1 MNTELGKKTKQ
12 ISKTNSI
19 SKTQKNSK
27 NANTRTDSE
36 GDYNS
41 WLNRMSTGKRGSTTP
56 APPSP
61 SVPSYTNESWVSTGK
76 RIIANKP
83 LSNTSSSQNQRWSR
97 IRHYFRVNREYRG
110 NNSIEFREPYELGGL
125 PRLQRYSSKDWL
137 HNTLN
142 IQSSAILHQIRGP
155 ILAMSAWATLVS
167 LVHLGLKRMFGPTSR
182 AAARLCLPTA
192 PHSLLVSSLGLL
204 LVFRTNSAYQRFAEG
219 VKIWERILSTSRDF
233 ARLMKL
239 YEHDIGGARRERVTK
254 LLAAF
259 PYLLRHRIR
268 PNLVLRD
275 VMDPTVKRDE
285 HSLLLYNDLATTDN
299 DEESL
304 AVAEQEET
312 RYATPTPAS
321 GRTSNTQTNNH
332 KSDAVN
338 QAAKTNKHRRQK
350 TPRQLYWVDKRTLP
364 WRLLPPNA
372 MQDCAR
378 AQNRPLWVCDRMAAE
393 LVVIPNSETFTSRE
407 RLVILGKVEKL
418 SQAIGECERIHQT
431 VVPLNY
437 ARHALRSLAVWL
449 FSLPFALVKDL
460 GLLTGPTLAIM
471 SWLLFGVYEIGYSI
485 EDPFQGTLRLS
496 ILCDG
501 IRRDVLGDE
510 LNKNSAYELPEEIVP
525 AKQQT
530 TAPTSMSTSTQ
541 DHATL
546 SAAASSVTTQTPK
559 SSAATPTHAKT
570 HAVNGD
576 AKNEPSIQGTPRI
589 RALPQDP
596 DVIPK
601 KIDTFF
607 HDADRTNENHDSW
620 VIERIRT
627 PQPPPPQTSA
637 QHTPPPTQPK
647 PYSPPLD
654 NEESDI
660 DAYEDELPYAQSHL
674 EKTDRL
680 IHTHPPPSQKLPP
693 SGKLSP
699 PTSTQRRT
707 PKPIKPLYPPRRKT
721 LDTRQKNASWG
732 TWVSQQ
738 ETISALTND
747 DDDWMEYEDDDRV
760 VSRSATAGTV

>member
-1 MNTELGKKTKQ
+1 MRNTCRYCISQNRATLSNPNRQQLLSKHSRRLVGIYCATLMLTTLPAVVSPFSSKHLNLHHEPQRQRTVSLVSSKSEGHFLSNDEFQFRIKFPKPERKGSSTYQAALEDLDVNSELGKNIKTQKQQ

-19 SKTQKNSK
+19 SKTRDKSPTQSLS
-27 NANTRTDSE
+27 NARTDSE

-41 WLNRMSTGKRGSTTP
+41 WLNRMSTGKRVSSTP
-56 APPSP
+56 RSSPPSP
-61 SVPSYTNESWVSTGK
+61 SVYTPNESWVSTGK

-83 LSNTSSSQNQRWSR
+83 LRSNSADNFRSR
-97 IRHYFRVNREYRG
+97 IRHYFKKNREYRG

-155 ILAMSAWATLVS
+155 ILAMSAWATFVS
-167 LVHLGLKRMFGPTSR
+167 VVHLGLKRMFGPSSR
-182 AAARLCLPTA
+182 AAARLCLPSTA

-239 YEHDIGGARRERVTK
+239 YEHDIGGGRRERVTK

-285 HSLLLYNDLATTDN
+285 HSLLLYNDLATTDE

-312 RYATPTPAS
+312 RHATPAPAS
-321 GRTSNTQTNNH
+321 H

-393 LVVIPNSETFTSRE
+393 LVVVPNSETFTSRE
-407 RLVILGKVEKL
+407 RLLLLGKVEKL

-510 LNKNSAYELPEEIVP
+510 LNKNSAYELPEEVVP
-525 AKQQT
+525 TKQQT
-530 TAPTSMSTSTQ
+530 TAPTSTSTSTSTTTTQ

-546 SAAASSVTTQTPK
+546 SATPASSVTTQKPETGA
-559 SSAATPTHAKT
+559 AATPHAQP

-576 AKNEPSIQGTPRI
+576 DRNKPSVQVTPSIRTP
-589 RALPQDP
+589 PQDLEF
-596 DVIPK
+596 IPT
-601 KIDTFF
+601 KIDAFF

-620 VIERIRT
+620 VIERIQSE
-627 PQPPPPQTSA
+627 PLHHH
-637 QHTPPPTQPK
+637 QHHN
-647 PYSPPLD
+647 L
-654 NEESDI
+654 
-660 DAYEDELPYAQSHL
+660 
-674 EKTDRL
+674 
-680 IHTHPPPSQKLPP
+680 
-693 SGKLSP
+693 
-699 PTSTQRRT
+699 
-707 PKPIKPLYPPRRKT
+707 
-721 LDTRQKNASWG
+721 
-732 TWVSQQ
+732 
-738 ETISALTND
+738 
-747 DDDWMEYEDDDRV
+747 
-760 VSRSATAGTV
+760 